1 MKCALYKEV
10 LYLDK
15 EIENIET
22 LRDINNNKIK
32 CTKSY
37 YINNAEILLN
47 YFIKN
52 SYTQRY
58 IIDLNQYF
66 LNYFQ
71 QTLLRIFDELQ
82 LVSNLNNSCVHS

>member
-52 SYTQRY
+52 SYTHRY
-58 IIDLNQYF
+58 IIDLK
-66 LNYFQ
+66 
-71 QTLLRIFDELQ
+71 RSPSIKELPDNC
-82 LVSNLNNSCVHS
+82 LIDIGKGKC